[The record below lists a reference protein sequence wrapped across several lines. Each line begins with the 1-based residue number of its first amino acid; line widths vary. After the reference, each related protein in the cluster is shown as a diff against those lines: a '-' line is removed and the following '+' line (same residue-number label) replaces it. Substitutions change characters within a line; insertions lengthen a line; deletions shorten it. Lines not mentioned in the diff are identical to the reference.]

1 MANATSRAE
10 FRAIY
15 RIESPE
21 PLDKVAEVIA
31 GEQSSGTFLALA
43 GETEDLKARARE
55 ISGGGVDVVVDPVG
69 ADRFLDSLRLL
80 RPEGRLV
87 VVGFAGG
94 EIPTLKVNRL
104 LLRNITVMGAAWRE
118 FLAHDPGFVAK
129 AGAELRDL
137 VASGRLVPVLGA
149 TYPLEDGAQALRDL
163 AARRAVGK
171 LVLTVR

>member
-1 MANATSRAE
+1 MSSYRPWTAGPTPFGKRPGVAWTS
-10 FRAIY
+10 
-15 RIESPE
+15 
-21 PLDKVAEVIA
+21 
-31 GEQSSGTFLALA
+31 SST
-43 GETEDLKARARE
+43 R
-55 ISGGGVDVVVDPVG
+55 SGPTGSSTASACSADIVVDPVG
-69 ADRFLDSLRLL
+69 ADRFLDSVRLL

-94 EIPTLKVNRL
+94 EIPQLKVNRL

-118 FLAHDPGFVAK
+118 FLAHDPGFVAE
-129 AGAELRDL
+129 AGAALSDL
-137 VASGRLVPVLGA
+137 VANGRLTPLSGT